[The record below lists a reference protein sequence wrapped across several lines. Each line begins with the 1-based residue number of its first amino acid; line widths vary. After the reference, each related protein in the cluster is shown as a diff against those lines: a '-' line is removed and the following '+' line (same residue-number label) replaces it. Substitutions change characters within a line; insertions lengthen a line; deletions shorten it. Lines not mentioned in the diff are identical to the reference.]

1 MQQQTA
7 DDIYTQGQVLIFNK
21 PLHWTSFDLVNKVR
35 WLISRSIGKKIKVG
49 HAGTLDPLA
58 TGLMIICT
66 GKKTKEITSFQDH
79 DKEYIADIKLGAT
92 TPSFDLE
99 TEINQTYDCSFVTK
113 PLAEETL
120 KTFLGRQIQYPPVFS
135 AKKINGKRVYES
147 ARRGEEVKTRPQ
159 EIEIKEIELLDFKDY
174 IIKVRVLCSKG
185 TYIRTLADDL
195 GKRLNTGAH
204 LIGLKR
210 TKIGNITLNNA
221 MQIEDFEKIFIK
233 KD

>member
-35 WLISRSIGKKIKVG
+35 WLISRSIEKKIKVG